1 MCIQLHRPVHFQY
14 QLIRHRYDLLQT
26 RTIHRLSSTVVS
38 WFVARFSSMSTS
50 SAASNILIY
59 ECLDTSSIYDRMKLI
74 FIFSNKSLLV
84 KLRRLCG
91 QTVAVNRYNLNL
103 AS

>member
-50 SAASNILIY
+50 SAASNTYLYLIY
-59 ECLDTSSIYDRMKLI
+59 ECQDTSSIIERNSSSYFLDERTQELI
-74 FIFSNKSLLV
+74 SKISPIMWTDS
-84 KLRRLCG
+84 CC
-91 QTVAVNRYNLNL
+91 
-103 AS
+103 